1 MLLVFR
7 LSRRQPFPM
16 TKSYYK
22 INKFTN
28 THIQYKERES
38 EREREKERW
47 KIIIV
52 IEKKMKWWFH
62 LFLREE
68 MRRKASR
75 DWSMVNELFFKTRLQ
90 NKKNDYLKKRF
101 NSRQHFIKKKSSMYE
116 ICT

>member
-52 IEKKMKWWFH
+52 IEKKNEVVVSFVSA
-62 LFLREE
+62 RGNEE
-68 MRRKASR
+68 KSFTGL
-75 DWSMVNELFFKTRLQ
+75 VNG
-90 NKKNDYLKKRF
+90 KRVIF
-101 NSRQHFIKKKSSMYE
+101 
-116 ICT
+116 